1 MNLLILLV
9 VIIVIAIL
17 VGLFY
22 KYKLGGN
29 KDEEDAIDRLCL
41 ETGWIRYEPGSKLL
55 CHPDDKKLITEH
67 DESNDDKYNINE
79 YQPVYFKC
87 NKIIRM
93 FYVTNCLKNYDRYK
107 NTIRNINIMI
117 LLCKFFTEHEIYNG
131 VKYTMGHFIISDDD
145 TEYSDDIELF
155 DTISGRNIII
165 LKYRRENKIGHKY
178 DTRIDLLDDNTC
190 KYHEYEC
197 TEYDSFE
204 ELLKDL
210 KIPLEYFTKPK
221 IALSKYQIAEQD
233 KAYEELKERSDDY
246 IDDNK
251 EDALS

>member
-55 CHPDDKKLITEH
+55 CHPDDKILITNH
-67 DESNDDKYNINE
+67 NESDDTYKYNINK
-79 YQPVYFKC
+79 YQPVTFEC

-93 FYVTNCLKNYDRYK
+93 FYVTNCLEKYDRYK

-131 VKYTMGHFIISDDD
+131 VKYTMEHFIISDDN
-145 TEYSDDIELF
+145 TVYSDSTEHF
-155 DTISGRNIII
+155 DISGGNIII
-165 LKYRRENKIGHKY
+165 LEYIHKNIKNGIRY
-178 DTRIDLLDDNTC
+178 DIRIDLLDDNTC
-190 KYHEYEC
+190 KYHEHEC

-204 ELLKDL
+204 DLLMDL
-210 KIPLEYFTKPK
+210 DLPLDYFIKPK
-221 IALSKYQIAEQD
+221 VALSEDQIAEQD
-233 KAYEELKERSDDY
+233 KSYEELKERDY
-246 IDDNK
+246 IDDDGK